1 MVRKLLEF
9 NPYFRW
15 SAYECLKSSYFD
27 KVRNSHQEKHPKGK
41 ILLEI
46 DQEDAFDYEN
56 AKSFKFTKN
65 DFLEILSKNAE
76 IHRNQRK
83 MEVETL

>member
-1 MVRKLLEF
+1 M
-9 NPYFRW
+9 
-15 SAYECLKSSYFD
+15 
-27 KVRNSHQEKHPKGK
+27 
-41 ILLEI
+41 LEI